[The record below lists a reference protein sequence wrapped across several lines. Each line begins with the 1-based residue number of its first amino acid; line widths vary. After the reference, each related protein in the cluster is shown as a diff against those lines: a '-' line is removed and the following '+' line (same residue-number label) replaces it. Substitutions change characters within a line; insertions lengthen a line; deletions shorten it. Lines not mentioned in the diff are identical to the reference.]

1 MHAEWIVNIFNKFQS
16 EMGANIIK
24 AGFRKSGITEA
35 LEMTSFP
42 VQDPF
47 LH

>member
-1 MHAEWIVNIFNKFQS
+1 MDRSSIFINKFQS
-16 EMGANIIK
+16 ETGANIIK
-24 AGFRKSGITEA
+24 VGFRKSGITEA

-47 LH
+47 LNNH